1 MITIDIRKADKCN
14 GDYAMF
20 ISFPY
25 DNYIVSAIR
34 ELPTRYWNKDT
45 KEWEVPMKKLS
56 ALVEKFTNYDI
67 NITGAIAEMEK
78 AQAENEKPKAGI
90 IDFNFKTKPF
100 AHQID
105 GFNFGLTHDR
115 WLLGDEQGLG
125 KTKQVIDIAVA
136 KKQQLGYKHCLIVCG
151 VNGLKWN
158 WQNEISTHSSET
170 GWILGQRTKRG
181 KTVIS
186 STKDKLYDLEQI
198 NTIPSYFLITNV
210 ETLRDPDIQ
219 AKLGAL
225 CKNGTIPMVAI
236 DEIHKCKNPSS
247 QQGKGILK
255 LQPECRIAMTGTPL
269 MNTPLD
275 LFIILKWLGIEKH
288 SFYQF
293 RNHYCRMGGFGGYE
307 VIGYQNMD
315 ELQDTVKEIM
325 LRRLKEDV
333 LDLPDKLYINEYVE
347 MSPKQEQI
355 YKEVTAAVK
364 ANIDQIKMANNP
376 LAELIRMRQATGFTG
391 ILSST
396 IQESAKIER
405 LEEIV
410 EEAIENHKKVVIFS
424 NWTQM
429 TNPIFE
435 RLSRITNGHIITGET
450 PDEVRMERVADFQNN
465 EDTNFL
471 VGTIG
476 AMGTGLTLTAGTIVV
491 FMDEPWTMANKQQA
505 IDRCHRIGTKDN
517 VTVITIMCK
526 NTIDERIHEIVEK
539 KGAMS
544 DAIIDGKIVGNK
556 TELLNFLLS

>member
-1 MITIDIRKADKCN
+1 
-14 GDYAMF
+14 
-20 ISFPY
+20 
-25 DNYIVSAIR
+25 
-34 ELPTRYWNKDT
+34 
-45 KEWEVPMKKLS
+45 
-56 ALVEKFTNYDI
+56 
-67 NITGAIAEMEK
+67 
-78 AQAENEKPKAGI
+78 
-90 IDFNFKTKPF
+90 
-100 AHQID
+100 
-105 GFNFGLTHDR
+105 
-115 WLLGDEQGLG
+115 
-125 KTKQVIDIAVA
+125 
-136 KKQQLGYKHCLIVCG
+136 
-151 VNGLKWN
+151 
-158 WQNEISTHSSET
+158 
-170 GWILGQRTKRG
+170 
-181 KTVIS
+181 
-186 STKDKLYDLEQI
+186 
-198 NTIPSYFLITNV
+198 
-210 ETLRDPDIQ
+210 
-219 AKLGAL
+219 
-225 CKNGTIPMVAI
+225 
-236 DEIHKCKNPSS
+236 
-247 QQGKGILK
+247 
-255 LQPECRIAMTGTPL
+255 

>member
-14 GDYAMF
+14 GDYSMF

-45 KEWEVPMKKLS
+45 KEWEVPVKKLS

-78 AQAENEKPKAGI
+78 AQAENEKPKTGI
-90 IDFNFKTKPF
+90 IDFNFKTQPF

-105 GFNFGLTHDR
+105 GFNFGMTHDR

-505 IDRCHRIGTKDN
+505 IDRCHRIGTKNN